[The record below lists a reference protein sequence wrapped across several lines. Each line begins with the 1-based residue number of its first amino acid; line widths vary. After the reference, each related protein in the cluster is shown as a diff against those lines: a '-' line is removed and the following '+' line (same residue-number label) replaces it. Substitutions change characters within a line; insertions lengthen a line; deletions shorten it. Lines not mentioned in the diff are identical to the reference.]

1 MTSIW
6 GMPCPSLQRYPSP
19 IAKLYR
25 AEHRCFDFDLSVLQG
40 CAVLRPNRWSEGERG
55 NSVKIDSMMPA
66 SRARTRFLTRRTS
79 Y

>member
-25 AEHRCFDFDLSVLQG
+25 AKHRCFDLICHSKVP
-40 CAVLRPNRWSEGERG
+40 CAVAVLRPNRWSRGERG
-55 NSVKIDSMMPA
+55 NSVKIDSICLPPGPA
-66 SRARTRFLTRRTS
+66 HDF
-79 Y
+79 